1 MTEEFLERISTL
13 LGTGERELEN
23 LGRAL
28 FWSSNPSREDYNK
41 LHKKR
46 GGSGTIYTSEGKY
59 EATKRDCIK
68 RMCGQETYESIY
80 GKESIGQD
88 IHNAS

>member
-1 MTEEFLERISTL
+1 VATL
-13 LGTGERELEN
+13 IDSRQKELED

-28 FWSSNPSREDYNK
+28 FWGSNPTREDYNA
-41 LHKKR
+41 LHRQR
-46 GGSGTIYTSEGKY
+46 GGITTPYTPDADKQFEY
-59 EATKRDCIK
+59 TKKDCIK